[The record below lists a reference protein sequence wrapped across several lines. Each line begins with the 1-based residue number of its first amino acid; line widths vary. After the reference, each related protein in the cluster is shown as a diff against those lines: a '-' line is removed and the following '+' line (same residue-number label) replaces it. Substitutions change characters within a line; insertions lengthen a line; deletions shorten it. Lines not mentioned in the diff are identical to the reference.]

1 MNPNPNS
8 TPNSEEIVPVKIRH
22 GRIQGDLFNRTDY
35 FVDGNTGFRSGS
47 QNRSGFNLVLWSW
60 MSAFIDTLVLISISC
75 FTLILFSALIK
86 TPAREVLKV
95 LSIESKASE
104 MFLVSFLFSFWA
116 YMIMMRVFMGASLG
130 EWSCQLRLGQP
141 VERIKA
147 TYVLRVV
154 LRTTILLA
162 TGVITFPVLSLIFQ
176 RDLLGDI
183 TGIRVYSLT

>member
-1 MNPNPNS
+1 MNPNS
-8 TPNSEEIVPVKIRH
+8 TPASEEIVPIKIHR
-22 GRIQGDLFNRTDY
+22 GKTQGHHFNRTDY
-35 FVDGNTGFRSGS
+35 FVDGNVGFRSGS
-47 QNRSGFNLVLWSW
+47 QNRSGFNLILWSW

-75 FTLILFSALIK
+75 FTLILFSVLIK
-86 TPAREVLKV
+86 SPAREVLKI

-104 MFLVSFLFSFWA
+104 MFGVSFLFSFWA

-141 VERIKA
+141 IQRIKA
-147 TYVLRVV
+147 SYVGRVV
-154 LRTTILLA
+154 LRTTLLLL
-162 TGVITFPVLSLIFQ
+162 TGVITFPILSLIFK